1 MPKRLVALLSD
12 HGMVVVLGLICL
24 WYSAVTLKKQ
34 PATGADGGVA
44 LASEISAG
52 LPRGSVIFIVAGTK
66 PEDAAFAEAAKK
78 RADSAG
84 MIASVFRGAPPEV
97 KRALSQAADRPAAIL
112 CSPSTASWQVFETW
126 EGVPRHFP
134 VERFW
139 PDFLKRDNLINIADQ
154 IVVIAIL
161 AIGMTLVIITRGIDL
176 SVGSLLALSAVA
188 TAWLIERSGA
198 EQAGTG
204 AMFVAG
210 MTAIAIC
217 GVVGLF
223 SGLMV
228 TRFSIPPFI
237 VTLAVMLI
245 ASGIAF
251 DWSDSQS
258 IHQLPSTFTW
268 LGRAGFEMPFVGVRV
283 PFQVLLMLGLYGG
296 AHFFMTRTVLG
307 RHIYAIGGSP
317 EAARLSGVPVAR
329 VLVFAYTACAVLA
342 GVGGVLIASQL
353 ESGAP
358 TYGVTYEL
366 TVIAAVVVGGTSL
379 MGGSGRIFGTF
390 VGALIIAVI
399 QNGMNLTGIEF
410 GAQKYVLGTII
421 LAAVLIDR
429 IKRRWLAP
437 SSAIEGE

>member
-12 HGMVVVLGLICL
+12 HGMLVVLGLICL

-34 PATGADGGVA
+34 PATGADGGAA
-44 LASEISAG
+44 LAAEIAAG
-52 LPRGSVIFIVAGTK
+52 LPRESLIFIVAGTK
-66 PEDAAFAEAAKK
+66 PEDTAFAEAAKK
-78 RADSAG
+78 RAETAG
-84 MIASVFRGAPPEV
+84 MTATVFRGAPPEV
-97 KRALSQAADRPAAIL
+97 KRALSQAAEPPVAIL
-112 CSPSTASWQVFETW
+112 CSPSTASWQVFEAW
-126 EGVPRHFP
+126 KDVPIHFP
-134 VERFW
+134 VERLW

-161 AIGMTLVIITRGIDL
+161 AIGMTMVIITRGIDL

-204 AMFVAG
+204 TMFSAG
-210 MTAIAIC
+210 AAAIAIC
-217 GVVGLF
+217 GMVGLF
-223 SGLMV
+223 SGLMI
-228 TRFSIPPFI
+228 TQFSIPPFI

-258 IHQLPSTFTW
+258 IHQLPPSFTW
-268 LGRAGFEMPFVGVRV
+268 LGRAGFEMPGLKVRV
-283 PFQVLLMLGLYGG
+283 PFQVLLMFALYGG
-296 AHFFMTRTVLG
+296 AHFFMNRTVLG

-317 EAARLSGVPVAR
+317 EAARLSGVPVSK

-342 GVGGVLIASQL
+342 GVGGVLMASQL

-429 IKRRWLAP
+429 LKRRWL
-437 SSAIEGE
+437 SSSSVAEGG